1 MNTFT
6 KASLIEKLK
15 QIREMGWIDCRRPG
29 NQGGAGNTLEDL
41 LGIQENNLPIPN
53 ANEWELKTQQ
63 IPSASLVTIAHKEPS
78 PTALRFVPQV
88 LLPKYGWPHQEAGEK
103 YPASEMSFRQTISG
117 HIRSDRGF
125 MVQVDRVE
133 EKIKI
138 SFDYKSVGERHSAWL
153 NSVEARV
160 GLSELA
166 TQPYWGFRDLGAKL
180 GTKLGN
186 CFFVQAE
193 KRTLNSVK
201 QYRYSQIRMLETFS
215 LAKFL
220 TALEQGHSYIDFDA
234 RTGHNHGTKFRIK
247 ESQIAELY
255 SKVTV
260 I

>member
-6 KASLIEKLK
+6 KTSLIEKLK
-15 QIREMGWIDCRRPG
+15 EIRQLGWIDCRRPG

-41 LGIQENNLPIPN
+41 LGIEENNLPIPN

-63 IPSASLVTIAHKEPS
+63 IPSASLVTIAHNEPS

-88 LLPKYGWPHQEAGEK
+88 LLPKYGWPHQEAGKK
-103 YPASEMSFRQTISG
+103 YGANEMSFRQTISG
-117 HIRSDRGF
+117 HTRSDRGF
-125 MVQVDRVE
+125 MVQVDRAE

-138 SFDYKSVGERHSAWL
+138 SFDYKSVGERHAAWL
-153 NSVEARV
+153 KSVKARI
-160 GLSELA
+160 GIGELA

-193 KRTLNSVK
+193 KQTVNQVK

-215 LAKFL
+215 LEKFL
-220 TALEQGHSYIDFDA
+220 AALEIGHAYIDFDA
-234 RTGHNHGTKFRIK
+234 RSGHNHGTKFRIK
-247 ESQIAELY
+247 ESQISELY